1 MEQSS
6 RRTSTES
13 RTPTIIEERDPSIQ
27 SHVERSSQ
35 TEKTDSFLV
44 LFDDNDPENPQNW
57 SRLKK
62 WYLTMFGG
70 VLVLNATFASS
81 APSGVIMQMME
92 EFTFSREV
100 ATLTIALFV
109 AGYCVG
115 PLFWGPLS
123 ESYGRRIPF
132 IVAFF
137 VYTCFQVGC
146 ALSPNTASIIIF
158 RFLGG
163 TFAAAPLTN
172 SGALISDIWDARTR
186 GKALAM
192 FTLAPFAGPSLG
204 PTVAGFMNVA
214 GLSWRWVF
222 WVLTIFAGTC
232 LILIIFTVP
241 ETYAPVI
248 LKRKAERL
256 RKETGDDRYY
266 ALIETNKI
274 SFTKRLEHI
283 VARPFRIMFT
293 EPMLLAVT
301 IYMSFIYGCVYL
313 LFEAY
318 PIVFSE
324 GHHFNTGISGLMFL
338 PILVG
343 GVAAVCCN
351 LFIFNPR
358 YERQMAKC
366 APHPVPPEFR
376 LEMAVLAAPIFTIAF
391 FWFGWTS
398 YSSISFWAPMM
409 AGGLMGFS
417 ICWLFMS
424 LFNYIIDAYLFVAA
438 SALAANTVV
447 RSLFGAVF
455 PLFATQMYEALNP
468 RWASSLIGFIAMAMI
483 PIPLALMKY
492 GPTLRLKSK
501 YAPSKPPAAKP
512 SQETVEPEKQED
524 SPV

>member
-1 MEQSS
+1 MEGNS
-6 RRTSTES
+6 RRTSIDS
-13 RTPTIIEERDPSIQ
+13 RTPTVIEEREASIQ

-35 TEKTDSFLV
+35 VEKPDQFLV

-57 SRLKK
+57 SRAKK
-62 WYLTMFGG
+62 WYLTMLGG

-81 APSGVIMQMME
+81 APSGIVGQLME
-92 EFTFSREV
+92 DFQFGREV
-100 ATLTIALFV
+100 ATLTISLFV

-115 PLFWGPLS
+115 PLVWGPIS
-123 ESYGRRIPF
+123 ETYGRRPVF
-132 IVAFF
+132 VVSFF

-146 ALSPNTASIIIF
+146 ALSPNTAALIIF

-204 PTVAGFMNVA
+204 PTVAGYMNVA

-222 WVLTIFAGTC
+222 WVLTIFAGC
-232 LILIIFTVP
+232 CFVLIVFTIP

-248 LKRKAERL
+248 LRSKAERL
-256 RKETGDDRYY
+256 RKSTGDDKYY
-266 ALIETNKI
+266 ALIETQKI
-274 SFTKRLEHI
+274 SFAKRLEHI
-283 VARPFRIMFT
+283 VARPFRILFT

-318 PIVFSE
+318 PIVFTE
-324 GHHFNTGISGLMFL
+324 GHNFNTGALGLMFL

-343 GVAAVCCN
+343 GVVAVLCN

-358 YERQMAKC
+358 YEREMARRS
-366 APHPVPPEFR
+366 PQPVDPEFR
-376 LEMAVLAAPIFTIAF
+376 LEMACGAAPIFTIAF

-398 YSSISFWAPMM
+398 YPEISFWAPMM

-438 SALAANTVV
+438 SALAGNTVV
-447 RSLFGAVF
+447 RSIFGAVF
-455 PLFATQMYEALNP
+455 PLFATQMYEALGP
-468 RWASSLIGFIAMAMI
+468 QWASSLVGFVALAMV
-483 PIPLALMKY
+483 PIPFALMKY

-501 YAPSKPPAAKP
+501 YAPTKPHVPKTE
-512 SQETVEPEKQED
+512 SVDPEKVED
-524 SPV
+524 SPA